1 MFHAASTALML
12 IQRLAKYIL
21 QPSQITPD
29 YGKKFETAVRSSS
42 YGTILMTL
50 NITDNVQI
58 QTWSLAPY
66 LIAGQQIIRYSATW
80 RGIAVSMLAA
90 GTGTDTVQME
100 PGAAIFYVFPAG
112 PGEFIQPTIRANLS
126 DQPNAAK
133 VAVRYGYDRYLFDS
147 SLAYTFDCGIGSC
160 TLPVDRSIGTVYYRL
175 IYLDSIGKVV
185 ATSDVETL

>member
-100 PGAAIFYVFPAG
+100 PGAAIFYAFPAG
-112 PGEFIQPTIRANLS
+112 PGELIQPTIRANLS

-133 VAVRYGYDRYLFDS
+133 VAVRYGYDRYLIDS
-147 SLAYTFDCGIGSC
+147 SLAYTFDCEIGSC

-185 ATSDVETL
+185 ATSDVETF